1 MVEFC
6 SRIVTRVGIL
16 LVHMHTYKY
25 WGVAVEGGTAATV
38 STAEPRA
45 WCHWKHLHGR
55 FLQSRDFLQAESV
68 CSGVSGTTNVCT
80 FCWPLILHSRFLCWG
95 FPGSKRLL
103 GLGHPSIL
111 QIRTQ
116 CSAIDYDNRL
126 WNKADSEGLKRNV
139 HCGINL
145 RMKSMAERFL
155 CFRRT
160 SRLLEDHYQ
169 KSELHTAAV
178 IWIFRNVGA
187 GTVATEHSEKHWVM
201 DKMPVH

>member
-16 LVHMHTYKY
+16 LVHMHTYIY

-55 FLQSRDFLQAESV
+55 FLQSRNFLQAESV
-68 CSGVSGTTNVCT
+68 CSGVSGNTNVCT

-126 WNKADSEGLKRNV
+126 WNKADSEGL
-139 HCGINL
+139 
-145 RMKSMAERFL
+145 ERKCLVFIVASIWGWNPWL
-155 CFRRT
+155 KGFYVSGTHQVFWKIMTRRASYT
-160 SRLLEDHYQ
+160 LLLSYEF
-169 KSELHTAAV
+169 SEMLVQVLLQLNTQRS
-178 IWIFRNVGA
+178 I
-187 GTVATEHSEKHWVM
+187 E
-201 DKMPVH
+201 